1 MIWTSAAPLFSLHQ
15 TLDRHKIFVVE
26 TIAGLGIRT
35 GVEVGALGGKGWGG
49 EGKQGGSKNNPAR
62 WAGTCLLSL
71 PGVITAPGRRSPL
84 GLLWLR
90 PLPLQGYTG
99 SYVGHS
105 STSAGPKFSG
115 IPPNTPDIPS
125 YVTVLQIPGVRS
137 LLRLL
142 FYMKL
147 LLFFFSYPS
156 YTLIPQDPTMCQV
169 RPGNLKNKSMI
180 LCQSVVISYSYV
192 YNRKTGR
199 GLRGQLNPTP
209 HRYVEKNGGSV
220 VGG

>member
-15 TLDRHKIFVVE
+15 TLHRHKIFVVE
-26 TIAGLGIRT
+26 IIAGLGIRT

-71 PGVITAPGRRSPL
+71 PGVITAPGSRSPL

-90 PLPLQGYTG
+90 PPSLKGYTG

-105 STSAGPKFSG
+105 SISAGPKFSG
-115 IPPNTPDIPS
+115 IPPNTPAIPS
-125 YVTVLQIPGVRS
+125 YMTVLQIPGVRS

-142 FYMKL
+142 FYMKV
-147 LLFFFSYPS
+147 LLFFFFLPILHSHPS
-156 YTLIPQDPTMCQV
+156 GPCYV
-169 RPGNLKNKSMI
+169 PGEA
-180 LCQSVVISYSYV
+180 
-192 YNRKTGR
+192 R
-199 GLRGQLNPTP
+199 
-209 HRYVEKNGGSV
+209 
-220 VGG
+220 